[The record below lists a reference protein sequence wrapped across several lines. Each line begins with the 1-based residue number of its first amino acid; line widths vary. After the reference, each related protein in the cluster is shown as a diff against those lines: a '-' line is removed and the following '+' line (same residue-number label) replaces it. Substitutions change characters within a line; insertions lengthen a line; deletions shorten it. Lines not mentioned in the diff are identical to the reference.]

1 MSKDEFA
8 KKYDEIYIYKEMQGK
23 KVTRADILDGAK
35 KCVCE
40 DRESQYGSPE
50 DSFKLI
56 AELWTVYLDYRLS
69 PVDVAI
75 MMALLKIARIATG
88 RFKADSYIDACG
100 YIACAGE
107 IAGRGEKNGD

>member
-1 MSKDEFA
+1 M
-8 KKYDEIYIYKEMQGK
+8 
-23 KVTRADILDGAK
+23 TRAEILDEAK

-56 AELWTVYLDYRLS
+56 AELWSSYLDYAIS

-75 MMALLKIARIATG
+75 MMALLKLARIASG

-107 IAGRGEKNGD
+107 IAGKGEENGD

>member
-1 MSKDEFA
+1 M
-8 KKYDEIYIYKEMQGK
+8 
-23 KVTRADILDGAK
+23 TRADILDGAR

-56 AELWTVYLDYRLS
+56 AELWTVYLGCGVS
-69 PVDVAI
+69 PNDVAI

-100 YIACAGE
+100 YLACAGE
-107 IAGRGEKNGD
+107 IAGKGEENGD